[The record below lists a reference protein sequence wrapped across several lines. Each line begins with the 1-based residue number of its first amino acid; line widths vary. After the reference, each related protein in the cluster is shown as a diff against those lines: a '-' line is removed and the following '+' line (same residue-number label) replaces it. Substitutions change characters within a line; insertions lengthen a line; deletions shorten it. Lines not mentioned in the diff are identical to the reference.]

1 MVLKQQAQKIHPD
14 FKLKTNEKTSELI
27 KNIENL
33 KKNVVGISSLENYI
47 KKFNEISINEKLNII
62 VSIDIGKG
70 RHVDKVLIHK
80 NNEKIKTIPI
90 PSVKKDLC
98 EGTIKDGIIAPL
110 EKILFENLAKEQIN
124 DFYNQKILEEKN
136 LIYDIKGENVGVY
149 IDTCHLLEIVNTRIE
164 TKNIFKDVFEIIT
177 KDNLNTI
184 IFMKNVMEEFEN
196 NLKTIK
202 DHKKR
207 EEVRREWNE
216 LKYNNLNKNV
226 WIEEIEMSDENKLRL
241 SERMK
246 NNSSKNNSR
255 LGDGEASIILHMEE
269 YSDIFS
275 KVIIYSNDSDINYLT
290 QDLEKVEIINTQAA

>member
-1 MVLKQQAQKIHPD
+1 MVLKLHAQKIHPD
-14 FKLKTNEKTSELI
+14 FKLKVNKKTSELI
-27 KNIENL
+27 KNIEKL
-33 KKNVVGISSLENYI
+33 KRNVVGISSLENYI
-47 KKFNEISINEKLNII
+47 NKFNEISINEKLNIMAT
-62 VSIDIGKG
+62 IDVDNG

-80 NNEKIKTIPI
+80 NNKKIKTIPI

-98 EGTIKDGIIAPL
+98 EGTVKDGIIAPL
-110 EKILFENLAKEQIN
+110 EEILFENLAKEQIN

-202 DHKKR
+202 NYKKR

-216 LKYNNLNKNV
+216 LKYNNLNKNI

-255 LGDGEASIILHMEE
+255 LGDGEASIILHIEE

-290 QDLEKVEIINTQAA
+290 QDLENVEIINTQAA